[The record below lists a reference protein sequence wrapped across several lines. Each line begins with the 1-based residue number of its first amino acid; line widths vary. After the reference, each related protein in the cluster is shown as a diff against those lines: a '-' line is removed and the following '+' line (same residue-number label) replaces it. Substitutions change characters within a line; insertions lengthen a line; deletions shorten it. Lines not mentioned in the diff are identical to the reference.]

1 VGLDDE
7 PRSVRLRID
16 LAYDGSGFSGWAAQ
30 PGRRTVEDVLA
41 AALGRILRLPHPPGL
56 TVAGRTDAGVHARGQ
71 VVHADVPAAAWPA
84 AAGGQASPAAAGGQA
99 NTAAAGGQASPAAA
113 GGQASTAAAGGQ
125 ASTPALALMLSWFDS
140 AGVEEIPPLFAGE
153 VVEKLDLDPETGEPG
168 GVVVAAIAPVGRL
181 DQLRASVHAAAAR
194 LAASGVRRFWIYRA
208 LDDQAEV
215 MILQEI
221 ATERQAEQWI
231 RHPDAAAGFMA
242 AAGVGAYPPLFV
254 GRLVQAIEV
263 PGT

>member
-1 VGLDDE
+1 MSL
-7 PRSVRLRID
+7 
-16 LAYDGSGFSGWAAQ
+16 
-30 PGRRTVEDVLA
+30 VLA
-41 AALGRILRLPHPPGL
+41 ADYRVPDFDHWWAALTGDLPRLPSLGAHHIVVYRSL
-56 TVAGRTDAGVHARGQ
+56 DDASRIFVTIGVRERRPIDALLR
-71 VVHADVPAAAWPA
+71 
-84 AAGGQASPAAAGGQA
+84 SPV
-99 NTAAAGGQASPAAA
+99 
-113 GGQASTAAAGGQ
+113 
-125 ASTPALALMLSWFDS
+125 MFSWFDS
-140 AGVEEIPPLFAGE
+140 AGVEEIPPMFAGE
-153 VVEKLDLDPETGEPG
+153 VVEKLELAGDAAAPAVPG
-168 GVVVAAIAPVGRL
+168 AVIVAAIAPVARL
-181 DQLRASVHAAAAR
+181 EGAEGFDRLRASVHAAAAR

-263 PGT
+263 PGA